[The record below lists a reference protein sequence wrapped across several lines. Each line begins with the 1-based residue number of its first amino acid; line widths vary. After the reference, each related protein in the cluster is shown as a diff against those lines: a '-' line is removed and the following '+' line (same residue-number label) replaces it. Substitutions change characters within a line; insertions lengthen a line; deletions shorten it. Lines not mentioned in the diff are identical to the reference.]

1 MYCQICFVKRFWVL
15 KWKRRFWAFHLK
27 CQQVLVS
34 ILDVLRVH
42 KYFTPLSKKIAESQY
57 QIPYAKPALTNT
69 KYSWMLIYI
78 VLSPD
83 NFCSKSM
90 PFFQFKISSSSSS
103 IVWKRSEQ
111 ERGYCRTTRGQT
123 LMLNQW
129 MIGSNTMVIS
139 IITINNMLMLVLMM
153 RPIISAVE
161 DVHENSLN
169 EPFRWIN
176 KKWSNEEHYESL
188 SIVTIRYSVQ
198 NQIWSTLLQEK

>member
-1 MYCQICFVKRFWVL
+1 MLSPFWMYWEYTHISN
-15 KWKRRFWAFHLK
+15 HLQTK
-27 CQQVLVS
+27 L
-34 ILDVLRVH
+34 H
-42 KYFTPLSKKIAESQY
+42 HPNTN
-57 QIPYAKPALTNT
+57 YAKPTLPNT
-69 KYSWMLIYI
+69 KIPNTLECWFT
-78 VLSPD
+78 LSYRRTIFVV
-83 NFCSKSM
+83 NLCL
-90 PFFQFKISSSSSS
+90 FFQFKISSSSSS

-161 DVHENSLN
+161 DVHENSLD

-176 KKWSNEEHYESL
+176 KKWSNEEHYES
-188 SIVTIRYSVQ
+188 
-198 NQIWSTLLQEK
+198 